1 MRKRAA
7 SYRSA
12 QTSIKHGD
20 EAIIFRQNIVTT
32 SVWWRGVSYLKSLFT
47 KHFSLYFIFML
58 ELERQKNPSGE
69 RKRNHFWSSRISK
82 FSEVHFRLVY
92 SEFSPHQFTHNF
104 KCVDNF
110 N

>member
-32 SVWWRGVSYLKSLFT
+32 PVWWRGVSYLKSLFT
-47 KHFSLYFIFML
+47 KHFSLYFHARIRKTKKSFGRKKKESLL
-58 ELERQKNPSGE
+58 ELT
-69 RKRNHFWSSRISK
+69 HFQIFGSP
-82 FSEVHFRLVY
+82 FSLGLL
-92 SEFSPHQFTHNF
+92 
-104 KCVDNF
+104 
-110 N
+110 